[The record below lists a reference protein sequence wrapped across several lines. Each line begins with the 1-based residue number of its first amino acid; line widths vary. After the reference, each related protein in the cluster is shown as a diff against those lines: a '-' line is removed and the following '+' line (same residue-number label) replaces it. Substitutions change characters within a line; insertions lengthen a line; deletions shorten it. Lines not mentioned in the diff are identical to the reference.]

1 MRNAKRIAF
10 LTLSA
15 SLASVCSVS
24 YAKTEKHG
32 LLSIEQSGIASYY
45 SDKMHGQRTAN
56 GEVYDKNALT
66 AAHPSLPFG
75 SLVRVVNLSN
85 NRSVDLRINSR
96 AGHRNRR
103 LLDVSKQA
111 AKELGFVQAGLAK
124 VKLEVLRF
132 GDA

>member
-1 MRNAKRIAF
+1 MRKAKGIAF

-15 SLASVCSVS
+15 SLASVSSVS

-96 AGHRNRR
+96 ASHSNRR

-111 AKELGFVQAGLAK
+111 AKQLGFVQAGLAK